1 MRASLACG
9 SQNLVSSN
17 AEKPS
22 FKYSEDFIFME
33 AFCFFLDQLIQ
44 CVISRASVTGEG
56 SAVVHVGS
64 FPRPY
69 HRHPMFRRLVKP
81 GGGIGIRL
89 GKPSLWVSKLIPGGW
104 RLHKEPSV
112 VPQNCDHPLS
122 PALLS
127 CDFLCPQTFQAPH
140 FSFGD
145 ACLHFSLKL
154 DVKILNDKD
163 RYILIAAFPTLGCF
177 QV

>member
-1 MRASLACG
+1 MSLACG

-69 HRHPMFRRLVKP
+69 RRHPMFRRLVKP
-81 GGGIGIRL
+81 GGGIGIHL

-112 VPQNCDHPLS
+112 VPQNCDHPLVR
-122 PALLS
+122 L
-127 CDFLCPQTFQAPH
+127 
-140 FSFGD
+140 
-145 ACLHFSLKL
+145 FSLVTSYARRL
-154 DVKILNDKD
+154 SRLHILV
-163 RYILIAAFPTLGCF
+163 LETLVCISH
-177 QV
+177 